1 MLLLRREPLGMFAVS
16 SFGFRLASSSV
27 GVLLLL
33 RSPWLTES
41 SAASGRF
48 ARKIDT
54 VAFPSATNKFLCSNG
69 LDEAKTYRS
78 LRLGTFPPLLS
89 PRIVHPIAAI
99 ARVGIFDGEWA
110 ALPL

>member
-1 MLLLRREPLGMFAVS
+1 MLLLRKEPLGMFAVS

-41 SAASGRF
+41 STASGRF

-54 VAFPSATNKFLCSNG
+54 VAFPSATNKSLCSNG
-69 LDEAKTYRS
+69 LAGEHVPVAPSRNFSSASLTSYSSSNSCNRS
-78 LRLGTFPPLLS
+78 GGD
-89 PRIVHPIAAI
+89 I
-99 ARVGIFDGEWA
+99 
-110 ALPL
+110 